1 MTEILPASMHKTC
14 GRQCDDED
22 CLGGEHELGSED
34 SISLDA
40 LPAGSAHFGAM
51 EASAEDGLQR

>member
-1 MTEILPASMHKTC
+1 MMKTACGVSMNMAV
-14 GRQCDDED
+14 
-22 CLGGEHELGSED
+22 LGSTD

-40 LPAGSAHFGAM
+40 LPAGSAHSSAM